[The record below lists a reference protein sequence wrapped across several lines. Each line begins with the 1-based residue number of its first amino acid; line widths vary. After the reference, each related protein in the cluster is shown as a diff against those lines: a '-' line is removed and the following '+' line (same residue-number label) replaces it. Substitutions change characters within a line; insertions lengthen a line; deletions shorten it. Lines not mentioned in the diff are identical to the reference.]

1 MEPSVS
7 METEI
12 PVYNHSS
19 PPGSF
24 ECIVSGLRWVCA
36 VEVSLQY
43 HFSDPH
49 VFRAELAM
57 LQYEP
62 IGPLMDIKVLSGELL
77 EAHLPHF
84 ACLEGSDSSLR
95 EAVRV
100 LHGVNSS
107 VTLEKCELTRFHAK
121 LLKPSFSLTEV
132 LVKIGI
138 PMKAHLDVLIYR
150 TRVTPLV
157 LLTYVV
163 PRDASMI
170 QAVKEDLCRTQ
181 DAKEIITHRPN
192 ISIWMSTE
200 FILKASLCDAKISP
214 SEITLKYVK
223 PPEFFKVVIKNAE
236 DSFDLE
242 ILSEGKSI
250 WKATLE
256 RFEHGEIGEMAHS
269 HEMPSAASRYS
280 QEVIHRTDEEEGK
293 MAPMSHQASRHSR
306 EVIHREAASTSRAAR
321 DDEEEGNVASMSH
334 KDRLSHIRPDLIER
348 TSEGVLKG
356 LVLRLESH
364 QPPVLNRMEAQVI
377 LQRTNVLHEQVT
389 SLIDMVI
396 KKGDTTCGIMLSLLK
411 ELDYYFYQDLIKKT
425 QNLSEDL

>member
-293 MAPMSHQASRHSR
+293 MAPMSHQ
-306 EVIHREAASTSRAAR
+306 
-321 DDEEEGNVASMSH
+321 
-334 KDRLSHIRPDLIER
+334 DRLSHIRPDLIER

>member
-7 METEI
+7 METGV
-12 PVYNHSS
+12 PVYKHSS

-24 ECIVSGLRWVCA
+24 ECTVSGLRWVCA

-49 VFRAELAM
+49 VFGAELAM

-100 LHGVNSS
+100 LHGVDFG

-132 LVKIGI
+132 LVKLGI

-157 LLTYVV
+157 LLTYIV

-170 QAVKEDLCRTQ
+170 QAVKEDLCRNQ

-192 ISIWMSTE
+192 ISIWMCTE

-214 SEITLKYVK
+214 SAITLKYVK

-256 RFEHGEIGEMAHS
+256 RFEYGDTGEMAHS
-269 HEMPSAASRYS
+269 FENPLAASRHS
-280 QEVIHRTDEEEGK
+280 QEGIHRTDEEEGK
-293 MAPMSHQASRHSR
+293 MA
-306 EVIHREAASTSRAAR
+306 
-321 DDEEEGNVASMSH
+321 SMSH
-334 KDRLSHIRPDLIER
+334 KDRLYHIRPDLIER

-377 LQRTNVLHEQVT
+377 LQRTSVVHEQVT
-389 SLIDMVI
+389 SLIDMVL

-411 ELDYYFYQDLIKKT
+411 DLDYYFYQDLIKKT
-425 QNLSEDL
+425 LNLS

>member
-7 METEI
+7 METGV
-12 PVYNHSS
+12 PVYKHSS

-24 ECIVSGLRWVCA
+24 ECTVSGLRWVCA

-49 VFRAELAM
+49 VFGAELAM

-100 LHGVNSS
+100 LHGVDFG

-132 LVKIGI
+132 LVKLGI

-157 LLTYVV
+157 LLTYIV

-170 QAVKEDLCRTQ
+170 QAVKEDLCRNQ

-192 ISIWMSTE
+192 ISIWMCTE

-214 SEITLKYVK
+214 SAITLKYVK

-256 RFEHGEIGEMAHS
+256 RFEYGDTGEMAHS
-269 HEMPSAASRYS
+269 FENPLAASRHS
-280 QEVIHRTDEEEGK
+280 QEGIHRTDEEEGK
-293 MAPMSHQASRHSR
+293 MASMSHKASRHSR
-306 EVIHREAASTSRAAR
+306 EVIPREAAYTSREGIHR
-321 DDEEEGNVASMSH
+321 TDEEEGKMATMSH
-334 KDRLSHIRPDLIER
+334 KDRLYHIRPDLIER

-377 LQRTNVLHEQVT
+377 LQRTSVVHEQVT
-389 SLIDMVI
+389 SLIDMVL

-411 ELDYYFYQDLIKKT
+411 DLDYYFYQDLIKKT
-425 QNLSEDL
+425 LNLS